1 MFSSPPLLRTN
12 YPDWQPGAAG
22 QEMIDRLAGFQL
34 QCLRRDAE
42 IAAASTAAALT
53 AAGAAGGG
61 GGTPGASHWGQSAGE
76 SRARVS

>member
-1 MFSSPPLLRTN
+1 MFSFPPFLFLFRTN

-53 AAGAAGGG
+53 TGDGDGGG
-61 GGTPGASHWGQSAGE
+61 GDGTPGESNWGQRQSAG
-76 SRARVS
+76 